1 MDSFDIYAVASEMQ
15 EMVGGWVGKTY
26 QDGDEVLIRVRK
38 DDNRNLFIKNGKW
51 MFPASRIKTSE
62 SHPPAFAMALRK
74 YTNNKRI
81 QSIIQ
86 KGFDRIVVITLS
98 NSYSIVVE
106 LFADGNIILVDGE
119 GNIVIP
125 MKFQSWSHREIRPG
139 REYLLPPSRTN
150 PFDLDFPS
158 FYNIL
163 GESGKDVIRALV
175 MDVNIPGKWGEEICD
190 TAGIDKNSLS
200 EEIEEEDA
208 KKLYEAME
216 SVLSAFRGGKFE
228 PVIVADKEG
237 VYLDVLPFL
246 VGGYDD
252 CNVIK
257 FGTFSD
263 ALDEFFSK
271 SFRGRDEIASS
282 NEREKLLRQME
293 QQKEAIKNFERDAEK
308 RKSEGDAIY
317 ANYSA
322 CEKMIDGA
330 REKEG
335 LDEKFVKSY
344 SYPNLVLTLPY
355 GGGEVEVTLDVR
367 KSVSQNANEKYEAGK
382 KAMEKIE
389 GARRA
394 MEKTAL
400 KLEGLKIK
408 SASDSISKEKK
419 PAKRFWF
426 ENYRWFIS
434 SDGNL
439 VIGGKDAAS
448 NEKIVKK
455 YLKTG
460 DKYVHADVHGAPSC
474 VVKAADAEGKNLDI
488 SEKTLEEACQ
498 FALSYSK
505 AWNQFS
511 SGTAYWVN
519 PEQVSKTP
527 ESGEY
532 LPRGAFVVR
541 GKRNYVKCNI
551 EIAIGKVDIGGYEK
565 MMGGAPSAVKKRAEQ
580 WVVIEHGEGDKNK
593 MAKYLAKRF
602 GASVEEMQRVLPP
615 GSIEIREG
623 HP

>member
-1 MDSFDIYAVASEMQ
+1 MDSFDIYAIVSEMQ
-15 EMVGGWVGKTY
+15 DMVGGWVGKAY
-26 QDGDEVLIRVRK
+26 QNGDEVIIKVRK
-38 DDNRNLFIKNGKW
+38 EGNKSLFIKNGRW
-51 MFPASRIKTSE
+51 IFLSSRIKTSE

-74 YTNNKRI
+74 YTNNKKI
-81 QSIIQ
+81 QSISQ

-106 LFADGNIILVDGE
+106 LFADGNITLVDAE

-125 MKFQSWSHREIRPG
+125 LKFQSWSHREIRPG
-139 REYLLPPSRTN
+139 RKYLPPPPRTN
-150 PFDLDFPS
+150 PFDLDFQS
-158 FYNIL
+158 FYGML
-163 GESGKDVIRALV
+163 KESEKDVIRTLV
-175 MDVNIPGKWGEEICD
+175 MDVNLPGKWGEEICSS
-190 TAGIDKNSLS
+190 AGIDKNTVSG
-200 EEIEEEDA
+200 EVGTGEAE
-208 KKLYEAME
+208 KLYGAME
-216 SVLSAFRGGKFE
+216 SVLAMFREGKFE

-237 VYLDVLPFL
+237 IYLDVLPFP

-271 SFRGRDEIASS
+271 SFRGKEEIASS
-282 NEREKLLRQME
+282 NEMERLLRQME

-335 LDEKFVKSY
+335 LDEKLVKSY
-344 SYPNLVLTLPY
+344 SYPNLVLALPY

-367 KSVSQNANEKYEAGK
+367 KSVSQNANAKYEAGK
-382 KAMEKIE
+382 KALEKVE

-400 KLEGLKIK
+400 KLEGLKTK
-408 SASDSISKEKK
+408 SAPDSVSKEKK

-448 NEKIVKK
+448 NEKVVKK

-474 VVKAADAEGKNLDI
+474 VVKATDAEGGNLDI

-551 EIAIGKVDIGGYEK
+551 EIGIGKVGVGGCEK
-565 MMGGAPSAVKKRAEQ
+565 VMGGAPSAVKSQSEQ
-580 WVVIEHGEGDKNK
+580 WVVVERGEEDKNK

-602 GASVEEMQRVLPP
+602 GAGVEEMQRVIPP
-615 GSIEIREG
+615 GGVKIKEE
-623 HP
+623 HT